1 MEPTSYITPGPDFNA
16 FSGTENVAPIPLQ
29 PISRRPVKRG
39 VQPSHSTEMRFAC
52 QGPPGSSGQPRRLSF
67 PEAGAQGVLL
77 FKHGYLP
84 LILRA
89 APLAPRRPDH
99 C

>member
-1 MEPTSYITPGPDFNA
+1 
-16 FSGTENVAPIPLQ
+16 
-29 PISRRPVKRG
+29 
-39 VQPSHSTEMRFAC
+39 MRFAC